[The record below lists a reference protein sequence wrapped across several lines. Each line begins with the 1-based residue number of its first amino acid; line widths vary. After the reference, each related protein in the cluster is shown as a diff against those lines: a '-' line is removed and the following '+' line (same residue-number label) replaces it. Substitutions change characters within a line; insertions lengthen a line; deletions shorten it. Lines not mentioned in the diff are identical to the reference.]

1 MTTARWPTLLVALL
15 AAGVASAC
23 GQLRLRAP
31 ERPGQTLIVLLPDDV
46 GDSTGRATVSNPKGA
61 TNLESPNA
69 ATIASTNRKP
79 TPAKHLSDAEVQRIF
94 GDALSAL
101 PPAPQRFTLYFRFES
116 DELTADSRSM
126 VPDIL
131 ESIKNHPVPELLVIG
146 HTDTTG
152 ARAANFDLGRKRA
165 EMVRGPGKAEHRGG
179 VAEGKGRDDA
189 PGGGGAEAPFDGD
202 ERDHRRHRH
211 EGGEQEHARG
221 ADREKPGR
229 GDHRL
234 PIIPF
239 SGYSPGMQQAK
250 LSLSLSLALLALG
263 LLLRLAR

>member
-1 MTTARWPTLLVALL
+1 MTRAPWPTLLVALL

-69 ATIASTNRKP
+69 ATVASTNRQP
-79 TPAKHLSDAEVQRIF
+79 TAAKHLSDSEVRRIF

-116 DELTADSRSM
+116 DELTADSQSM

-165 EMVRGPGKAEHRGG
+165 EMVRGVLIDAGLDASAIKIISHGETDLLVQTA
-179 VAEGKGRDDA
+179 DDTFE
-189 PGGGGAEAPFDGD
+189 P
-202 ERDHRRHRH
+202 RNRRVDISVR
-211 EGGEQEHARG
+211 
-221 ADREKPGR
+221 
-229 GDHRL
+229 
-234 PIIPF
+234 
-239 SGYSPGMQQAK
+239 
-250 LSLSLSLALLALG
+250 
-263 LLLRLAR
+263 

>member
-165 EMVRGPGKAEHRGG
+165 EMVRGVLIDAGLDASAIKIISHGETDLLVQTA
-179 VAEGKGRDDA
+179 DDTFE
-189 PGGGGAEAPFDGD
+189 P
-202 ERDHRRHRH
+202 RNRRVDISVR
-211 EGGEQEHARG
+211 
-221 ADREKPGR
+221 
-229 GDHRL
+229 
-234 PIIPF
+234 
-239 SGYSPGMQQAK
+239 
-250 LSLSLSLALLALG
+250 
-263 LLLRLAR
+263 